1 MADSL
6 IRGIIS
12 RGVGGLYAVR
22 PVFDDRY
29 DGETELLARARGSFR
44 IQNISPLVGD
54 VVTLSP
60 AGEMNEALEV
70 PEDTGAPDSTGR
82 KRRGKKGDIRV
93 DWVISEISGRKNS
106 MIRPPLANLDYLF
119 AVIPTASPEPDL
131 LTVDKLTV
139 IAEDCG
145 IETVIVVNKAD
156 LDMDG
161 ARKIADVYSLAGYRV
176 FLVSAGSGYGMDEL
190 AGFLREITEKQ
201 QEKGYVSGAFV
212 GASGAGKST
221 LMTYLFPELEL
232 ATGSVSRKTER
243 GRHTTRHVEL
253 YRTETG
259 NGSFWLADTPGF
271 SLLDFTRFNF
281 IPTDE
286 LPGSF
291 REFADLIGQCRYR
304 KCTHTKEEGCA
315 ILEKLSQ
322 GGIAGSRHASYVK
335 ILEEQRSVPE
345 WKRKQM

>member
-1 MADSL
+1 MRCGLAGSL

-22 PVFDDRY
+22 PVFDGKY
-29 DGETELLARARGSFR
+29 EPGTELLARARGSFR
-44 IQNISPLVGD
+44 IQNITPLVGD
-54 VVTLSP
+54 VVTLAP
-60 AGEMNEALEV
+60 ADEMNEQAEPV
-70 PEDTGAPDSTGR
+70 HGTADR
-82 KRRGKKGDIRV
+82 RQRGKKGDVRV

-119 AVIPTASPEPDL
+119 AVIPAASPEPDL

-139 IAEDCG
+139 IAENYG
-145 IETVIVVNKAD
+145 IESVIIVNKAD
-156 LDMDG
+156 LDRRRAAG
-161 ARKIADVYSLAGYRV
+161 IADIYSLAGYRV
-176 FLVSAGSGYGMDEL
+176 FTVSAETGDGMDGL
-190 AGFLREITEKQ
+190 AGFLGEISESGTG
-201 QEKGYVSGAFV
+201 KGYVSGAFA

-221 LMTYLFPELEL
+221 LMTHLFPELGL
-232 ATGSVSRKTER
+232 ATGAVSRKTER

-253 YRTETG
+253 YPTDAG
-259 NGSFWLADTPGF
+259 NGDFWLADTPGF

-281 IPTDE
+281 LPTDE
-286 LPGSF
+286 LPYSF
-291 REFADLIGQCRYR
+291 REFADSMGKCRYR

-315 ILEKLSQ
+315 VLEKLSR
-322 GGIAGSRHASYVK
+322 GEIPPSRHESYMK